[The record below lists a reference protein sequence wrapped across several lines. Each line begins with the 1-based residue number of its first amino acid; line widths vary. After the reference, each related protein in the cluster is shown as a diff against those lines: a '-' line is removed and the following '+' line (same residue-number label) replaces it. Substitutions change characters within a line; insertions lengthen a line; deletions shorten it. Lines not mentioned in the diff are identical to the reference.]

1 MTGGGG
7 SFGHIGVH
15 VGTDWTVRCNT
26 YPEHAPILNIGAAS
40 TTVALC
46 MAGEQPSAEF
56 AAFARAL
63 ADAAE
68 RFAAQAERLH
78 AEHQAVERVRADS
91 KAASEAA

>member
-1 MTGGGG
+1 MTGDGG
-7 SFGHIGVH
+7 SFGHVGVH

-56 AAFARAL
+56 AVLRP
-63 ADAAE
+63 
-68 RFAAQAERLH
+68 RTSQCGRT
-78 AEHQAVERVRADS
+78 VRG
-91 KAASEAA
+91 